1 MSMIKTAISIQ
12 ESLFERAEQL
22 AREMNLSRS
31 ALIGLAIEEFL
42 QRHQNRRMLRELNA
56 AYETGPDPAEEAR
69 LAKSRRSQRR
79 TVEGEW

>member
-31 ALIGLAIEEFL
+31 ALIGLAIEEYIE
-42 QRHQNRRMLRELNA
+42 RHQNRRLLRELNA
-56 AYETGPDPAEEAR
+56 AYETAPDPIEEAR
-69 LAKSRRSQRR
+69 LEKSRRSQRR